1 MALGSV
7 CAGTCLE
14 WVEHCTLLRLLANG
28 PLGFGQRRPTLP
40 RLWKYHVANA
50 GGFAVWWTTAN
61 VLQRLDVPDL
71 WAATLAVVCST
82 SLSLPTNL
90 LWVWRRE
97 RQTVR

>member
-7 CAGTCLE
+7 RAGNCVE
-14 WVEHCTLLRLLANG
+14 WVEHYTLLRLLANDRWV
-28 PLGFGQRRPTLP
+28 FGQRRPTLA

-61 VLQRLDVPDL
+61 SLQRLDVPYL
-71 WAATLAVVCST
+71 WAATLAVVCSAI
-82 SLSLPTNL
+82 LSLPTNF

-97 RQTVR
+97 RQAVR